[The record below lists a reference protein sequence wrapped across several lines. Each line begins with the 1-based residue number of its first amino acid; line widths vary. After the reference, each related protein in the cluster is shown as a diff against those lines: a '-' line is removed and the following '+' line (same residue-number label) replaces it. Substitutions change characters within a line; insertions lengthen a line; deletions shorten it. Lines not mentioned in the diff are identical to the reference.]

1 MKLLAQ
7 QTLAVCPNFS
17 TYKHLSTSNKHIL
30 SDVPLKL
37 PGEVSRNTLT
47 LSLSLILTQSLSLSL
62 SLTLTLTVSLTRSR
76 AGSSASTGPSRS
88 TCRRTTRAP
97 PSRSRR
103 CKRASGKANGPGV
116 A

>member
-37 PGEVSRNTLT
+37 PGEVLRNTRTLT
-47 LSLSLILTQSLSLSL
+47 LTLILILTQSLTLS
-62 SLTLTLTVSLTRSR
+62 
-76 AGSSASTGPSRS
+76 
-88 TCRRTTRAP
+88 
-97 PSRSRR
+97 
-103 CKRASGKANGPGV
+103 
-116 A
+116 